1 MSIGIE
7 SQTQTQQSEQ
17 ARPARR
23 NYAAYSE
30 GGYRPGEMDVP
41 EHDDLSFGDVLDI
54 VNPLQHIPGVN
65 MAYRALTGDQ
75 MEAPARILGGM
86 IYGGPVGFVSGIA
99 NSLLEEGTGRD
110 IGETV
115 IAQVLGE
122 DALPDGAS
130 GEQHAA
136 KPNDAPTAAAANAP
150 AQMTQD
156 SRTARHSDERTNA
169 ASESTGLT
177 GMDALRAFASD
188 QGTPASP
195 ASAPQSSQLPED
207 EEKGDYYA
215 LNPSAQPPTTAA
227 TTSGS
232 YDERRP
238 GEIQQAQ
245 APQSQASQSQTSQSA
260 PSRSGSGSPPPDDSF
275 MPLGNGNGRVRT
287 AANAERMPLTD
298 SMSGPAAGPSMSAG
312 SMSGGEKTG
321 LPGAAM
327 NAMPGK
333 PADSSRPAPAAP
345 GLSPQGEG
353 APNAAAYGPASG
365 GGQVAE
371 QMKAAL
377 LKYQALQEE

>member
-1 MSIGIE
+1 MSMGIE
-7 SQTQTQQSEQ
+7 SQTQTQQSDQ

-23 NYAAYSE
+23 NYGAYSE
-30 GGYRPGEMDVP
+30 GAHRPGEMDVP

-86 IYGGPVGFVSGIA
+86 IYGGPIGFVSGIA

-122 DALPDGAS
+122 DAAPGGTS
-130 GEQHAA
+130 GEQYAA
-136 KPNDAPTAAAANAP
+136 KPNDAPAAAAANAP
-150 AQMTQD
+150 VQMTQD
-156 SRTARHSDERTNA
+156 SGTARSSNESTKA

-207 EEKGDYYA
+207 EKKGDYYA

-232 YDERRP
+232 YNERRP

-245 APQSQASQSQTSQSA
+245 APQSQASQSAS
-260 PSRSGSGSPPPDDSF
+260 PRSGSGSPPPEDSF
-275 MPLGNGNGRVRT
+275 MPLGNGNGRVRST
-287 AANAERMPLTD
+287 TDTERMPPTE

-365 GGQVAE
+365 GGQGGGQVAE